1 MELPL
6 FYKEKMRRILKDE
19 YEDYIKSFESEAQ
32 SGIRIN
38 TLKIS
43 PAEFEKKGIFD
54 LEPVKWCD
62 EGFYC
67 GDNQRPAKNY
77 LYHAGLYYIQEPSAM
92 SAASVL
98 PVKGHDKVLDLCAA
112 PGGKTTQIAAKLNGT
127 GILFSNDIS
136 AGRAK
141 AIVKN
146 IELFGVKNCVV
157 LSESP
162 EKLAERFEGY
172 FDCIL
177 VDAPCSGEGMFRKK
191 PDLIKTYN
199 EEMIDFCEKTQRQ
212 ILKSAAKMLKN
223 GGYMVYST
231 CTFSPDEDERT
242 VSDFLAENRDFSLVP
257 INEKFGFENGRPEW
271 SLRNE
276 KELKYCGRIWPHK
289 QNGEGHFISLLTK
302 NGGETKEIKFEKTAS
317 EKEISPAHDFIKENL
332 NVDLSGIYKVVNS
345 DVYLLPENTP
355 ELKGLRVLRSGL
367 LLGEVKKGRFEPSQA
382 LAMALKKENA
392 KLTADFEKDDERI
405 IRYLKGETVNFDGKD
420 GWTLVCAEGYPLG
433 WAKCQ
438 KGRLKNKYA
447 AGWRWE

>member
-43 PAEFEKKGIFD
+43 PDEFEKKGIFD

-67 GDNQRPAKNY
+67 DDSQRPAKNY

-98 PVKGHDKVLDLCAA
+98 PVKENDKVLDLCAS

-212 ILKSAAKMLKN
+212 ILKSVAKMLKN

-242 VSDFLAENRDFSLVP
+242 VSDFLAENSDFSLVP

-276 KELKYCGRIWPHK
+276 KEIKCCGRIWPHK

-302 NGGETKEIKFEKTAS
+302 NGGETEYINFEKSAN
-317 EKEISPAHDFIKENL
+317 EKEIAPVLDFIKENL
-332 NVDLSGIYKVVNS
+332 NVKFNGIYKVINS